1 MTTNFLYWWHN
12 SICKCNALL
21 ATLTTQ
27 SFLQLLSPVRHLF
40 VSDDFCCEL
49 ASSLAVM
56 LLEFNA
62 ELEEFCFQIDNLDQ
76 SQGADRSELEA
87 VR

>member
-1 MTTNFLYWWHN
+1 M
-12 SICKCNALL
+12 
-21 ATLTTQ
+21 
-27 SFLQLLSPVRHLF
+27 RHLF
-40 VSDDFCCEL
+40 VSDDFCYEL

-62 ELEEFCFQIDNLDQ
+62 ELEEFCFQIDSLDRV
-76 SQGADRSELEA
+76 QGADRSELEA

>member
-1 MTTNFLYWWHN
+1 MAT
-12 SICKCNALL
+12 L
-21 ATLTTQ
+21 ATLN
-27 SFLQLLSPVRHLF
+27 FLQLLRPMRHLF
-40 VSDDFCCEL
+40 VSDEFCCEL

-62 ELEEFCFQIDNLDQ
+62 ELEEFCFQMDSPDQ
-76 SQGADRSELEA
+76 TQEGTERSALEA

>member
-1 MTTNFLYWWHN
+1 MAT
-12 SICKCNALL
+12 L
-21 ATLTTQ
+21 ATLN
-27 SFLQLLSPVRHLF
+27 FLQPLRPMRHLF
-40 VSDDFCCEL
+40 VSDEFCCEL

-62 ELEEFCFQIDNLDQ
+62 ELEEFCFQIDSHDQ
-76 SQGADRSELEA
+76 AQEGTERSALEV

>member
-1 MTTNFLYWWHN
+1 M
-12 SICKCNALL
+12 
-21 ATLTTQ
+21 
-27 SFLQLLSPVRHLF
+27 
-40 VSDDFCCEL
+40 SDEFCCEL

-62 ELEEFCFQIDNLDQ
+62 ELEEFCFQIDSQDQ
-76 SQGADRSELEA
+76 AQEGTESSALEA